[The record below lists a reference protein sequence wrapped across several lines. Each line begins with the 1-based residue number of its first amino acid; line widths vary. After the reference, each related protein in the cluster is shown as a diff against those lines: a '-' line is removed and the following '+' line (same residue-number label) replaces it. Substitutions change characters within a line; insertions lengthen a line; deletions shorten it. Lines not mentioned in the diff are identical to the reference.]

1 MNYPQQSMA
10 SVQSIEASVMTLL
23 GQRGTCTQALP
34 EDFIR
39 RIHAVRILCK
49 AAEETDGNGQLQWRR
64 GGGGPSGHAPKSSKW
79 RGGSGGGNGG
89 GQSDKPKPA
98 HNVGKYVSKFT
109 NSETPVEDKIL
120 NQIIMNKL
128 NKFSLTNYSEVKDF
142 LEQILDNNETEF
154 LHNFIQLVFKK
165 ASNEPTFCPLYAKL
179 VSELSAKYGFFK
191 KELYDIYSKYIEIF
205 EDVPEEKSK
214 SYEQYVQQ
222 NRDKLQRHGYSRFLG
237 ELTSMGV
244 LELEQLKGLYI
255 KLINQLKVAAAKGD
269 EKQQLV
275 EEFVDCLVCMTRAFQ
290 KETEALLH
298 IRKQLGEACDP
309 LLEDILSNRTSLY
322 PGLSKKGSFA
332 IMDCL
337 DIFRGAA

>member
-1 MNYPQQSMA
+1 MA

-23 GQRGTCTQALP
+23 GRRDTCTQILAD
-34 EDFIR
+34 DFIR
-39 RIHAVRILCK
+39 RIHAVRSLCK
-49 AAEETDGNGQLQWRR
+49 AAEEVEGNGQLQWRR
-64 GGGGPSGHAPKSSKW
+64 GGSSGQGHAPKSSKW
-79 RGGSGGGNGG
+79 RGGGGGGG
-89 GQSDKPKPA
+89 GQSDKPKPTYNA
-98 HNVGKYVSKFT
+98 GKYVSKFT

-128 NKFSLTNYSEVKDF
+128 NKFSLSNYNEVKEF

-179 VSELSAKYGFFK
+179 VSELSSKYEFFK
-191 KELYDIYSKYIEIF
+191 KELYDIYTKYIEIF
-205 EDVPEEKSK
+205 EDIPEEKSS

-244 LELEQLKGLYI
+244 LELDQLKGLYV
-255 KLINQLKVAAAKGD
+255 KLIEQLKVAASKGD
-269 EKQQLV
+269 EKQKLV
-275 EEFVDCLVCMTRAFQ
+275 EEFVDCLVCMTKAFQ
-290 KETEALLH
+290 KDTEGLVS
-298 IRKQLGEACDP
+298 IRKQLGGACEP

-322 PGLSKKGSFA
+322 PGLSKKGSFT

>member
-1 MNYPQQSMA
+1 
-10 SVQSIEASVMTLL
+10 MTLL
-23 GQRGTCTQALP
+23 GRRDTCTQNLP
-34 EDFIR
+34 DDFIR
-39 RIHAVRILCK
+39 RIHAVRSLCK
-49 AAEETDGNGQLQWRR
+49 AAEEVDGNGHLQWRR
-64 GGGGPSGHAPKSSKW
+64 GGGGGGGGSSGSKPSKW
-79 RGGSGGGNGG
+79 RGGGNGG
-89 GQSDKPKPA
+89 GGNGGGGHGDRPKPS
-98 HNVGKYVSKFT
+98 HNAGKYVSKFT

-128 NKFSLTNYSEVKDF
+128 NKFSLSNYNEVKEF

-179 VSELSAKYGFFK
+179 VSELSAKYEFFK
-191 KELYDIYSKYIEIF
+191 KELYDIYTKYIEIF
-205 EDVPEEKSK
+205 EDIPEEKSS

-244 LELEQLKGLYI
+244 LELEQLKGLYV
-255 KLINQLKVAAAKGD
+255 KLIEQLKAAASKGD
-269 EKQQLV
+269 EKQKLV
-275 EEFVDCLVCMTRAFQ
+275 EEFVDCLVCMTKAFQ
-290 KETEALLH
+290 KDTEGLVS
-298 IRKQLGEACDP
+298 IRKQLGGACEP